1 MKFRKT
7 KEDTQP
13 IVFEVQKDYDED
25 RHGIH
30 LIMDGIK
37 QIERDEK
44 TGMITETRAKKD
56 LKLIYNSVIR
66 AEEKGIL
73 KAFQLLDSDISD
85 EDRKDILDYI
95 EELRQ
100 YPEWTER
107 IDIIRSQYE
116 CCKDM
121 ECL

>member
-1 MKFRKT
+1 MKFRKA